1 MEAAILK
8 QREGLWSKAR
18 SDGILGF
25 GFHPK
30 LQMEF
35 ALEVG
40 LLVVLCLLLAVVIG
54 LLWGQRGRLASLEE
68 KLRELGTLAFLPDR
82 VQALAK
88 ELEALAVDDVR
99 AELEQLHKDLVRL
112 EDVVSVPVAA
122 AAEPPSRE
130 QIVRAVVTRYLRE
143 EGYLA
148 VAIVDE
154 ESEFHADPAQ
164 VKISALRNGVQMHG
178 QVEVVGEMIGAVE
191 LDPSYTSFP

>member
-1 MEAAILK
+1 MEADIL
-8 QREGLWSKAR
+8 GLRRGPWSGA
-18 SDGILGF
+18 SGDGILDVGF
-25 GFHPK
+25 PTK
-30 LQMEF
+30 LLMEF

-54 LLWGQRGRLASLEE
+54 LLWGQRGRLTSIEE

-122 AAEPPSRE
+122 AAAPPSRE

-148 VAIVDE
+148 VAIDDD
-154 ESEFHADPAQ
+154 ESEIHNDPAQ
-164 VKISALRNGVQMHG
+164 VTISALRNGVQMHG
-178 QVEVVGEMIGAVE
+178 QVEVIGDMIGAVE

>member
-1 MEAAILK
+1 
-8 QREGLWSKAR
+8 
-18 SDGILGF
+18 
-25 GFHPK
+25 
-30 LQMEF
+30 MEF

-54 LLWGQRGRLASLEE
+54 LLWMQRGRLASMEE

-112 EDVVSVPVAA
+112 EDVVSVPVTSV
-122 AAEPPSRE
+122 AEPPSRE
-130 QIVRAVVTRYLRE
+130 QIVRAAVTRYLRE

-148 VAIVDE
+148 VAIDDE
-154 ESEFHADPAQ
+154 ASEIHTDPAQ

-178 QVEVVGEMIGAVE
+178 QVEVIGDIIGAVE